1 MPRQR
6 RVAREN
12 STLDGNR
19 ARLERNRGARM
30 KRKVI
35 LKRRPRVKVLQKKL
49 EAIDRERAM
58 LARIAPKPEEL
69 VPRKMLPYVTQ
80 EQLETLAESALID
93 KIVPQPKPHL
103 ASDFEFWSLYRQRFM
118 AEEEKNARN
127 IAPRGDVVETL
138 LAQQMAALHRKC
150 MDYVGR
156 EGLGEQDAMNFALRC
171 MRVFSGQVEA
181 LKLWRSKGAQ
191 TMTVKHVNVNV
202 GGQAIMGEI
211 TTSPRGGENFEQ

>member
-1 MPRQR
+1 
-6 RVAREN
+6 
-12 STLDGNR
+12 
-19 ARLERNRGARM
+19 M

-35 LKRRPRVKVLQKKL
+35 FKRRSRLKYLAEKL
-49 EAIDRERAM
+49 EQCDREKAF
-58 LARIAPKPEEL
+58 LARIPCELERARMPKPEGL
-69 VPRKMLPYVTQ
+69 VPKKLLPHFTKD
-80 EQLETLAESALID
+80 QLETLAETAVID
-93 KIVPQPKPHL
+93 KMIPQPEP
-103 ASDFEFWSLYRQRFM
+103 AAPSDFEFWRSYRLRFM

-150 MDYVGR
+150 MDYLGR

-191 TMTVKHVNVNV
+191 TMTVKHINNVNV

-211 TTSPRGGENFEQ
+211 TASPRGVENFEQ